1 MDKDTFNLGT
11 EQPGSG
17 IGPTDSPDRGVSAT
31 GKPRPTY
38 PLPPLMIPTGPVD
51 VLLEKQI
58 ASCAGLIEQ
67 ISYYIAHDTTPP
79 ADCVN
84 FMDRIASLMNSSA
97 TVGKRIGKLRAFKPA
112 T

>member
-79 ADCVN
+79 
-84 FMDRIASLMNSSA
+84 SLMNSSA